1 MAGCPLTYLTSDS
14 PEHECVYWPLTCTRT
29 TAMRFLFARM
39 GNFCTKLPEARNEGA
54 LQFIR
59 NHVAKNCVVLFSKS
73 FCPYCKKIKIL
84 FQEQDINYKAIE
96 LDLRKDGTTIQ
107 NVLEELTGVR
117 TVPRVFVNGKCI
129 GGATDTFSL
138 HSKGKLM
145 PLVLKCSPPYI
156 LDESYSQLH

>member
-1 MAGCPLTYLTSDS
+1 MPTGNT
-14 PEHECVYWPLTCTRT
+14 TRNLLRIIR
-29 TAMRFLFARM
+29 ADVGGRVVWRMRQRSVLETMCQGVQKYR
-39 GNFCTKLPEARNEGA
+39 
-54 LQFIR
+54 IR
-59 NHVAKNCVVLFSKS
+59 DADAEMLNHVAKNCVVLFSKS